1 VKVLSSPSLVVLD
14 NQQAMLQ
21 VGDEV
26 PIATQS
32 SQGVQIPGAPVI
44 NTIEMRNTG
53 VILRV
58 TPRVNANGAVTLDV
72 IQEISNVR
80 DPAER
85 SLTPTISQRKIQSSI
100 AVSSGQTVL
109 LGGLI
114 SQRTNLSRSGIPILS
129 ELKGIGILFGESNK
143 NTERTE
149 LILFIRPQIIRDGV
163 DAQLVAEELRSKL
176 NLIGR
181 GTGARP
187 IRPAD
192 RPY

>member
-1 VKVLSSPSLVVLD
+1 
-14 NQQAMLQ
+14 
-21 VGDEV
+21 
-26 PIATQS
+26 
-32 SQGVQIPGAPVI
+32 
-44 NTIEMRNTG
+44 

-80 DPAER
+80 DPTER

-114 SQRTNLSRSGIPILS
+114 SQRTNLRQSGIPILS
-129 ELKGIGILFGESNK
+129 ELKGIGVLFGENEKS
-143 NTERTE
+143 TERTE

-176 NLIGR
+176 NLIGM
-181 GTGARP
+181 GTGAKP
-187 IRPAD
+187 IRPS
-192 RPY
+192 RQP